1 MVKNL
6 GQIQIYTGDCKGKTT
21 ASLGLAMRARGRGF
35 KVAVVFFDKGDF
47 DYGERNSLEKLG
59 IDFWV
64 TGCVRFDSIK
74 KEFRFGVED
83 EDIAEGA
90 KGLVIFRQLLKEQKY
105 DIVIL
110 DEINSSLA
118 LGIVN
123 QEKFLEI
130 MAEKPKNV
138 ELILTGR
145 NAPPEI
151 IELANLV
158 TEMKM
163 IKHYFYQGVEARE
176 GIEY

>member
-1 MVKNL
+1 
-6 GQIQIYTGDCKGKTT
+6 
-21 ASLGLAMRARGRGF
+21 MRARGRGL
-35 KVAVVFFDKGDF
+35 KVAVIFFDKGASPDGRQGF

-163 IKHYFYQGVEARE
+163 IKHYFYQGVEVRE

>member
-1 MVKNL
+1 MSKNL

-21 ASLGLAMRARGRGF
+21 ASLGLAMRARGRGL
-35 KVAVVFFDKGDF
+35 KVAVIFFDKGGF
-47 DYGERNSLEKLG
+47 DYGERDSLKKLG
-59 IDFWV
+59 VDFWV
-64 TGCVRFDSIK
+64 TGCIRFDSVK

-90 KGLVIFRQLLKEQKY
+90 KGLMIFRQLLKDNKY

-118 LGIVN
+118 LGIVE

-130 MAEKPKNV
+130 IKDRPKNM

-145 NAPPEI
+145 NVPQELIEI
-151 IELANLV
+151 ADLV

-163 IKHYFYQGVEARE
+163 IKHYFYKGIEARE

>member
-1 MVKNL
+1 
-6 GQIQIYTGDCKGKTT
+6 
-21 ASLGLAMRARGRGF
+21 
-35 KVAVVFFDKGDF
+35 
-47 DYGERNSLEKLG
+47 
-59 IDFWV
+59 
-64 TGCVRFDSIK
+64 
-74 KEFRFGVED
+74 
-83 EDIAEGA
+83 
-90 KGLVIFRQLLKEQKY
+90 LVIFRQLLKEQKY

-163 IKHYFYQGVEARE
+163 IKHYFYQGVEVRE